1 MVLID
6 GKNYHLPKLITPEN
20 APYTSSLLYYN
31 NTLSE
36 IEELQKQL
44 KKYKRKIKKTY
55 KELKKE

>member
-6 GKNYHLPKLITPEN
+6 NKEYNLPKLITPEN
-20 APYTSSLLYYN
+20 APYTRSLLYYN

-44 KKYKRKIKKTY
+44 KKYKRK
-55 KELKKE
+55 